1 MSPGSDK
8 EPGRGSNGRVPNDI
22 TAAKRSN
29 VVSTV
34 TDATGISPERELAAW
49 AAAVEHLHSRGL
61 PAAVPEFPA
70 AWLRRRGIRPDWTI
84 AS

>member
-8 EPGRGSNGRVPNDI
+8 EPGRGSNGRVPDDI
-22 TAAKRSN
+22 AAAKRAE
-29 VVSTV
+29 VVSMLD
-34 TDATGISPERELAAW
+34 DATGISPERQLEAW

>member
-1 MSPGSDK
+1 MSPGSGK
-8 EPGRGSNGRVPNDI
+8 EPGRGSNGRVPADI

-34 TDATGISPERELAAW
+34 ADATGISPERELAAW
-49 AAAVEHLHSRGL
+49 AATVETSALSGPSRGGSR
-61 PAAVPEFPA
+61 V
-70 AWLRRRGIRPDWTI
+70 RRGVAA